1 MYRGSHAL
9 VLGAI
14 VLSVAG
20 VAGASASTTTEA
32 VAVQVQRKLNVLEN
46 VHLSLRST
54 ISLPQGGYYY
64 AVIVL
69 KRYKHYTEKAPP
81 PCATSSDMQRTD
93 YGYPHPGIPVMLALT
108 PARSATGHWCRGGS
122 YIGGIY
128 SVPHAPPCNSTYPC
142 RSEPYEPSSPCFE
155 LEGRHLACGVVA
167 QPKTYA
173 YPDGLPQPLAHGTQ
187 IVGRFAVA
195 F

>member
-1 MYRGSHAL
+1 MYRGAHAL
-9 VLGAI
+9 VLVAV

-20 VAGASASTTTEA
+20 APAAASTEA
-32 VAVQVQRKLNVLEN
+32 VSVRVQRKLNVLDN

-54 ISLPQGGYYY
+54 SSLPQGGYYY

-93 YGYPHPGIPVMLALT
+93 YGYPHPGRPVTLALT

-122 YIGGIY
+122 YTGGIY
-128 SVPHAPPCNSTYPC
+128 SVPHTPPCNSTYPC
-142 RSEPYEPSSPCFE
+142 RSEPYEPPSPCLE
-155 LEGRHLACGVVA
+155 LEARRFACGVVA
-167 QPKTYA
+167 RPKTYA
-173 YPDGLPQPLAHGTQ
+173 YPDELPQPLAVGAR
-187 IVGRFAVA
+187 IVGRFTVT